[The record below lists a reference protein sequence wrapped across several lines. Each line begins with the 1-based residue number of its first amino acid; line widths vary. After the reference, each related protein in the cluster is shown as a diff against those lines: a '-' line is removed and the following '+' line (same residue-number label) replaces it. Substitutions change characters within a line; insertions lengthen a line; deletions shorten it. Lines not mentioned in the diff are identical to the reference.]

1 MDIIMKTRNL
11 IGGETTISKCLTR
24 IVVNIQ
30 KKLHETQK
38 THFPIK

>member
-11 IGGETTISKCLTR
+11 MGGETTISKCLTI
-24 IVVNIQ
+24 IVVKRQ
-30 KKLHETQK
+30 TKLHETGK